1 MVGNI
6 PGYVKTDVIRAFLL
20 IKEHVSRNELVSKL
34 GLGEGTVR
42 TILDILKHKNLIYS
56 TKKGHSLT
64 EKGSLFFKK
73 IEKSIVVKRL
83 ILEDFYPELEKA
95 VVLLKKADKSIKISF
110 EQRDIAVKQ
119 GAEGAVILKFD
130 NTLYIP
136 DAGINFK
143 ESYKKTYDEI
153 IKCFDFKKGD
163 ILVICFASSLKNA
176 ENGAL
181 AIALT
186 MSKELNDLIKTNM
199 TC

>member
-6 PGYVKTDVIRAFLL
+6 PSYVKTDILRAFLL
-20 IKEHVSRNELVSKL
+20 VKENISRNELVKKL
-34 GLGEGTVR
+34 ELGEGTVR
-42 TILDILKHKNLIYS
+42 TLLDILKHKNLIYS

-64 EKGSLFFKK
+64 EKGVLVFKK
-73 IEKSIVVKRL
+73 IEKSVLVKKL

-95 VVLLKKADKSIKISF
+95 VVLLKKADKNIKIGF

-119 GAEGAVILKFD
+119 GADGAVILKFD
-130 NTLYIP
+130 KELYIP
-136 DAGINFK
+136 DEDINFK
-143 ESYKKTYDEI
+143 ESYKKTYNEI
-153 IKCFDFKKGD
+153 LKCFDFKKSN
-163 ILVICFASSLKNA
+163 ILILCFADSSRNA

-186 MSKELNDLIKTNM
+186 MSKELNDLIRTNM

>member
-20 IKEHVSRNELVSKL
+20 IKGNISRNELVSKL

-42 TILDILKHKNLIYS
+42 TILDILKDKNLIYS

-73 IEKSIVVKRL
+73 IEKSTVVKRL
-83 ILEDFYPELEKA
+83 VLEDFYPELEKT
-95 VVLLKKADKSIKISF
+95 VVLLKKADKNIKISF

-119 GAEGAVILKFD
+119 GAEGAVILRFD
-130 NTLYIP
+130 KELYIP
-136 DAGINFK
+136 DADINFK
-143 ESYKKTYDEI
+143 ESYKKAYDEI
-153 IKCFDFKKGD
+153 LKCFDFKKGD
-163 ILVICFASSLKNA
+163 ILIICFAKTSRNA

-181 AIALT
+181 EIAIT

-199 TC
+199 IC

>member
-6 PGYVKTDVIRAFLL
+6 HNYVKTDVIRAFLL
-20 IKEHVSRNELVSKL
+20 IKGNISRNELVSKL

-42 TILDILKHKNLIYS
+42 TILDILKDKNLIYS

-83 ILEDFYPELEKA
+83 MLEDFYPELEKT
-95 VVLLKKADKSIKISF
+95 VVLLKKADKNIKISF

-119 GAEGAVILKFD
+119 GAEGAVILRFD
-130 NTLYIP
+130 KELYIP
-136 DAGINFK
+136 DADINFK
-143 ESYKKTYDEI
+143 ESYKKAYDEI
-153 IKCFDFKKGD
+153 LKCFDFKKGD
-163 ILVICFASSLKNA
+163 ILIICFANTSRNS

-181 AIALT
+181 EIAIN
-186 MSKELNDLIKTNM
+186 LNKKLKNTLKIVLS
-199 TC
+199 

>member
-6 PGYVKTDVIRAFLL
+6 HNYVKTDVIRAFLL
-20 IKEHVSRNELVSKL
+20 IKGNISRNELVSKL

-42 TILDILKHKNLIYS
+42 TILDILKDKNLIYS

-83 ILEDFYPELEKA
+83 MLEDFYPELEKT
-95 VVLLKKADKSIKISF
+95 VVLLKKADKNIKISF

-119 GAEGAVILKFD
+119 GAEGAVILRFD
-130 NTLYIP
+130 KELYIP
-136 DAGINFK
+136 DADINFK
-143 ESYKKTYDEI
+143 ESYKKAYDEI
-153 IKCFDFKKGD
+153 LKCFDFKKGD
-163 ILVICFASSLKNA
+163 ILIICFAGSSGNS

-181 AIALT
+181 EIALT